1 MRLVVDRIVTDC
13 PWYESK
19 TLAEFLTMTTNCVAI
34 YTLIAIVALMFISIK
49 VFHTV
54 LKVDSITASFMSFVQ
69 TSDVCL
75 LVANSEEYTG

>member
-1 MRLVVDRIVTDC
+1 
-13 PWYESK
+13 
-19 TLAEFLTMTTNCVAI
+19 
-34 YTLIAIVALMFISIK
+34 MFISIK